1 MADMNKNW
9 NGKQIDLTSRT
20 VLFTLE
26 FGRFGNSRKAEMT
39 ANTTAVQDRFVHT
52 KRLLNS
58 PELAE
63 IIKQDSALRSWLDKP
78 NRCWKYGGRSG
89 TMRVL
94 SNDQIDEVF
103 DRCRDYETNVRPEL
117 IKAFGA
123 VYVSQIAQ
131 AQTDLGP
138 QFDATQYPP
147 VEEVLACFNMYWTFP
162 SYATDEKLKVLSPKV
177 YALKT
182 EEAAGKLTIAFE
194 EIQQGMRVLLKEYV
208 DKLLGVLTPTD
219 GKKKKLTKSSITKL
233 QDFLNTFNLRN
244 VTDDLQLQ
252 VEVDK
257 LKAIMTGVDVD
268 MIKDSANFKV
278 DLTAKFAEASATLTN
293 LVEVTGRKF
302 RS

>member
-1 MADMNKNW
+1 MADMTL

-26 FGRFGNSRKAEMT
+26 FGRFGNTRKANVEAKT
-39 ANTTAVQDRFVHT
+39 EANQDRFTHN

-63 IIKQDSALRSWLDKP
+63 IIKQDAALRSWLDKP

-94 SNDQIDEVF
+94 SNDQVDEVF
-103 DRCRDYETNVRPEL
+103 DRCREYETQTRPVL
-117 IKAFGA
+117 IKAFCDA
-123 VYVSQIAQ
+123 YLSQVAEAQ
-131 AQTDLGP
+131 KDLGP
-138 QFDATQYPP
+138 EFYAKQYPP
-147 VEEVLACFNMYWTFP
+147 VEEVLACFEMYWTFP
-162 SYATDEKLKVLSPKV
+162 SYATDEKLKVISPKV

-182 EEAAGKLTIAFE
+182 EEAAGKLTIAVE
-194 EIQQGMRVLLKEYV
+194 ELQQGMRVLLKDYV
-208 DKLLGVLTPTD
+208 DKLLGVLKPID

-252 VEVDK
+252 AEVDK
-257 LKAIMTGVDVD
+257 LKMIMSGVDAD
-268 MIKDSANFKV
+268 KIKESDSLKV
-278 DLTAKFAEASATLTN
+278 DLTAKFAEASTTLTN

>member
-1 MADMNKNW
+1 MADMSQ
-9 NGKQIDLTSRT
+9 NGKQIDLTSKTILLT
-20 VLFTLE
+20 VE
-26 FGRFGNSRKAEMT
+26 FSRFGNSRKADVE
-39 ANTTAVQDRFVHT
+39 ANTTAVQNRFVHT

-63 IIKQDSALRSWLDKP
+63 IVKQDAALRSWLDKP
-78 NRCWKYGGRSG
+78 NRSWKYGGRSG

-94 SNDQIDEVF
+94 SLDQVEEVF
-103 DRCRDYETNVRPEL
+103 DRIYKYEHEIRPEL

-123 VYVSQIAQ
+123 AYLAQ
-131 AQTDLGP
+131 VAEAQTDLGP
-138 QFDATQYPP
+138 QFDAKEYPP
-147 VEEVLACFNMYWTFP
+147 VEEVLASFEMYWTFP
-162 SYATDEKLKVLSPKV
+162 SYSTDEKLKVISPKL

-182 EEAAGKLTIAFE
+182 EEAAGKLTIAVE

-208 DKLLGVLTPTD
+208 DKLLGVLTPTE

-244 VTDDLQLQ
+244 VTDDAQLQ

-257 LKAIMTGVDVD
+257 LKMIMSGVDAEK
-268 MIKDSANFKV
+268 IKESDSLKV
-278 DLTAKFAEASATLTN
+278 DLSAVFAASSTNLTN

>member
-1 MADMNKNW
+1 MADMQH

-26 FGRFGNSRKAEMT
+26 FGRFGNTRKANVE
-39 ANTTAVQDRFVHT
+39 ANTTANQDRFIHN

-63 IIKQDSALRSWLDKP
+63 IIKQDAALRSWLDKP

-94 SNDQIDEVF
+94 SNDQVEEVF
-103 DRCRDYETNVRPEL
+103 DRCHKYEHEERPIL
-117 IKAFGA
+117 VKAFGDA
-123 VYVSQIAQ
+123 YLAQ
-131 AQTDLGP
+131 VAEAQKDLGP
-138 QFDATQYPP
+138 EFDASQYPP
-147 VEEVLACFNMYWTFP
+147 VAEVLACFEMYWTFP
-162 SYATDEKLKVLSPKV
+162 SYATDEKLKVISPKV

-182 EEAAGKLTIAFE
+182 EEAQGKLTIAVE
-194 EIQQGMRVLLKEYV
+194 EIQQGMRALLKDYV
-208 DKLLGVLTPTD
+208 DKLLGVLQPTD
-219 GKKKKLTKSSITKL
+219 GKKKKLHKSAITKL

-244 VTDDLQLQ
+244 VTDDAQLQ

-257 LKAIMTGVDVD
+257 LKLIMSGVDAGK
-268 MIKDSANFKV
+268 IKESDNLKV
-278 DLTAKFAEASATLTN
+278 DLTAKFAEASTSLTN